1 MASEFFVRSNVV
13 FGKDAVKELPKIL
26 EEYHAKNVMVVY
38 DAGVKMAGISNKGFR
53 GSRKGKCK
61 SHDF

>member
-13 FGKDAVKELPKIL
+13 FGKEAVKELPKIL

-38 DAGVKMAGISNKGFR
+38 DAGVKMEVFPQR
-53 GSRKGKCK
+53 
-61 SHDF
+61 F